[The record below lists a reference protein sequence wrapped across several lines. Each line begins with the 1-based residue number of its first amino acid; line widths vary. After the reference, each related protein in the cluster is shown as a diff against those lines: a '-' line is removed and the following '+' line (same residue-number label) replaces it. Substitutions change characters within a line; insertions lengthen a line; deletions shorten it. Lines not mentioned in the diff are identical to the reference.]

1 MGIDAAISF
10 LPVDASGRLWRQRE
24 AGRRQRRAHPASVR
38 EEEEGGRLG
47 HAVGWASREAEA
59 QWGRGGKIGQ

>member
-10 LPVDASGRLWRQRE
+10 LPVEASGRPWRRRE
-24 AGRRQRRAHPASVR
+24 AGQRQCRAHPASVR

-47 HAVGWASREAEA
+47 RAVGWAGWEAKA
-59 QWGRGGKIGQ
+59 QWERGGKIGR